1 MDVQD
6 GQAVDQ
12 TETGAVTVGLWPG
25 IKWKKRVCRALSTV

>member
-1 MDVQD
+1 MSVQD